1 MQKNL
6 KIRPY
11 ARLLTMLGDQLI
23 KDERI
28 ALIELIKNSYDA
40 DASWV
45 KVSFQNFGDN
55 YKVLPESK
63 IIIQDDGDGMTKD
76 ILSTKFLNPA
86 TPGKKLQKQKDDKTK
101 KGRIIQGEK
110 GIGRFAM
117 LKLGRKINV
126 FSKTLRDSFEHVL
139 RYDFSN
145 YDEEFLSLQNKEKK
159 LKERKD
165 EKTEPL
171 FLDELDVVL
180 EERTPQII
188 VEKDIIL
195 GIKKYKQ
202 PAKGTVIEISD
213 LHEGWTED
221 KVKKVANDIMKLQ
234 SVFDEITNKN
244 SDVKNDP
251 NAFFVY
257 LYKDKDYKNYT
268 ENYIE
273 NLSFLIENRA
283 VLKIDDGFFNAK
295 ELSYTFKLNGTP
307 QKLLLS
313 APELRGLKIFR
324 DYFDTVLNPSL
335 FEERKIECG
344 SFYFSFYVF
353 DFTPKAPPKFLLDD
367 NDKEKIRP
375 HRIYLYRDGI
385 RVYPYGD
392 PEDDWLQIDTFR
404 GTISAGDFLSNDQVI
419 GVVKIS
425 HKENPRLKDK
435 TNREGLIDDGYATT
449 DFIKLLQV
457 FLRYIRHKP
466 YKQYQIDNKRRE
478 TQKQIAEKQ
487 ITSNFEILR
496 DIVKDNKTATEKLD
510 EIEKDYNAEKQFL
523 VRRAETTENL
533 AGVGLSVETA
543 SHDIMR
549 MMNLVLTNLDSII
562 NSIMDSDEIDAEA
575 TLKELNAIRGSL
587 GFVHAQ
593 LKDIQ
598 LLFTSSK
605 QRRRSIQVKDILN
618 KVIKIYKNTAK
629 KANVS
634 IEVEEIPGSP
644 LVAKTTDAVLLQVLL
659 NLFDNSIYWLG
670 TIDVENKKILITLDG
685 ENCKLIFS
693 DNGPGVKN
701 SDLPYIF
708 ESFYSGKGEEGRGLG
723 LYIARQLLERN
734 DYSIDYA
741 DLSSDKKLS
750 GANFVVSF
758 VSEGK

>member
-1 MQKNL
+1 MQENL

-45 KVSFQNFGDN
+45 KVTFENFGEN
-55 YKVLPESK
+55 YEVLPESK
-63 IIIQDDGDGMTKD
+63 IIIMDDGEGMTKKT
-76 ILSTKFLNPA
+76 LSTKFLNPA
-86 TPGKKLQKQKDDKTK
+86 TPGKKLKKQKNDKTA

-117 LKLGRKINV
+117 LKLGRKIDV
-126 FSKTLRDSFEHVL
+126 ISKTLDDDYEHIL
-139 RYDFSN
+139 HYDFSK
-145 YDEEFLSLQNKEKK
+145 YDTDFLKENNKEK
-159 LKERKD
+159 E
-165 EKTEPL
+165 L
-171 FLDELDVVL
+171 FIDDLSVQL
-180 EERTPQII
+180 EERTPETFVKQDI
-188 VEKDIIL
+188 VL
-195 GIKKYKQ
+195 GIKKDIQ
-202 PAKGTVIEISD
+202 PAKGTVIEISK
-213 LHEGWTED
+213 LNEGWTEE
-221 KVKKVANDIMKLQ
+221 KVKNVANDIVKLQ
-234 SVFDEITNKN
+234 SIFDAITNTKQEKVKDNN
-244 SDVKNDP
+244 S
-251 NAFFVY
+251 FFVY
-257 LYKDKDYKNYT
+257 LYKDEDYKNYN
-268 ENYIE
+268 ENYI
-273 NLSFLIENRA
+273 NDLSVLIDQKT
-283 VLKIDDGFFNAK
+283 VLRIDDGFFDA
-295 ELSYTFKLNGTP
+295 ETLEYSFKLNGVP
-307 QKLLLS
+307 QKISLYDS
-313 APELRGLKIFR
+313 EICGIKKFK
-324 DYFDTVLNPSL
+324 DYFKYVVDNQFLIKR
-335 FEERKIECG
+335 EIECG

-353 DFTPKAPPKFLLDD
+353 DFTPTAPAKYLLDD
-367 NDKEKIRP
+367 EDKKKIRP

-385 RVYPYGD
+385 RVYPYGE
-392 PEDDWLQIDTFR
+392 PEDDWLQIDTLR
-404 GTISAGDFLSNDQVI
+404 GTVSAGAFLSNDQVI

-425 HKENPRLKDK
+425 HSQNPRLKDK
-435 TNREGLIDDGYATT
+435 TNREGLIEDGYATS

-457 FLRYIRHKP
+457 FLTYIRNKP
-466 YKQYQIDNKRRE
+466 YRQYQINNERRE
-478 TQKQIAEKQ
+478 NQKKVVEKQ
-487 ITSNFEILR
+487 LDSNFSLLR
-496 DIVKDNKTATEKLD
+496 DIVKDNKDATEKLN
-510 EIEKDYNAEKQFL
+510 EIEKDYKAEKQFL

-549 MMNLVLTNLDSII
+549 MMGLVLTNIDNLISE
-562 NSIMDSDEIDAEA
+562 IMSVNEIDKE
-575 TLKELNAIRGSL
+575 TLLNELNSMRGSL

-605 QRRRSIQVKDILN
+605 QRRRNINVKEILDR
-618 KVIKIYKNTAK
+618 VSKIYKNTAK

>member
-1 MQKNL
+1 MQENL

-45 KVSFQNFGDN
+45 KVTFENFGEN
-55 YKVLPESK
+55 YEVLPESK
-63 IIIQDDGDGMTKD
+63 IIIMDDGEGMTKKT
-76 ILSTKFLNPA
+76 LSTKFLNPA
-86 TPGKKLQKQKDDKTK
+86 TPGKKLKKQKNDKTA

-117 LKLGRKINV
+117 LKLGRKIDV
-126 FSKTLRDSFEHVL
+126 ISKTLDDDYEHIL
-139 RYDFSN
+139 HYDFSK
-145 YDEEFLSLQNKEKK
+145 YDTDFLKENNKEK
-159 LKERKD
+159 E
-165 EKTEPL
+165 L
-171 FLDELDVVL
+171 FIDDLSVQL
-180 EERTPQII
+180 EERTPETFVKQDI
-188 VEKDIIL
+188 VL
-195 GIKKYKQ
+195 GIKKDIQ
-202 PAKGTVIEISD
+202 PAKGTVIEISK
-213 LHEGWTED
+213 LNEGWTEE
-221 KVKKVANDIMKLQ
+221 KVKNVANDIVKLQ
-234 SVFDEITNKN
+234 SIFDAITNTKQEKVKDNN
-244 SDVKNDP
+244 S
-251 NAFFVY
+251 FFVY
-257 LYKDKDYKNYT
+257 LYKDDDYKNYN
-268 ENYIE
+268 ENYI
-273 NLSFLIENRA
+273 NDLSVLIDQKT
-283 VLKIDDGFFNAK
+283 VLRIDDGFFDA
-295 ELSYTFKLNGTP
+295 ETLEYSFKLNGVP
-307 QKLLLS
+307 QKISLYDS
-313 APELRGLKIFR
+313 EICGIKKFK
-324 DYFDTVLNPSL
+324 DYFKYVVDNQLL
-335 FEERKIECG
+335 IKREIECG

-353 DFTPKAPPKFLLDD
+353 DFTPTAPAKYLLDD
-367 NDKEKIRP
+367 EDKKKIRP

-385 RVYPYGD
+385 RVYPYGE
-392 PEDDWLQIDTFR
+392 PEDDWLQIDTLR
-404 GTISAGDFLSNDQVI
+404 GTVSAGAFLSNDQVI

-425 HKENPRLKDK
+425 HSQNPRLKDK
-435 TNREGLIDDGYATT
+435 TNREGLIEDGYATS

-457 FLRYIRHKP
+457 FLTYIRNKP
-466 YKQYQIDNKRRE
+466 YRQYQINNERRE
-478 TQKQIAEKQ
+478 NQKKVVEKQ
-487 ITSNFEILR
+487 LDSNFSLLR
-496 DIVKDNKTATEKLD
+496 DIVKDNKDATEKLN
-510 EIEKDYNAEKQFL
+510 EIEKDYKAEKQFL

-549 MMNLVLTNLDSII
+549 MMGLVLTNIDNLISE
-562 NSIMDSDEIDAEA
+562 IMSVNEIDKE
-575 TLKELNAIRGSL
+575 TLLNELNSMRGSL

-605 QRRRSIQVKDILN
+605 QRRRNINVKEILDR
-618 KVIKIYKNTAK
+618 VSKIYKNTAK

-693 DNGPGVKN
+693 DNGPGVKD

>member
-1 MQKNL
+1 MQENL

-45 KVSFQNFGDN
+45 KVTFENFGEN
-55 YKVLPESK
+55 YEVLPESK
-63 IIIQDDGDGMTKD
+63 IIIMDDGEGMTKKT
-76 ILSTKFLNPA
+76 LSTKFLNPA
-86 TPGKKLQKQKDDKTK
+86 TPGKKLKKQKNDKTA

-117 LKLGRKINV
+117 LKLGRKIDV
-126 FSKTLRDSFEHVL
+126 ISKTLDDDYEHIL
-139 RYDFSN
+139 HYDFSK
-145 YDEEFLSLQNKEKK
+145 YDTDFLKENNKEK
-159 LKERKD
+159 E
-165 EKTEPL
+165 L
-171 FLDELDVVL
+171 FIDDLSVQL
-180 EERTPQII
+180 EERTPETFVKQDI
-188 VEKDIIL
+188 VL
-195 GIKKYKQ
+195 GIKKDIQ
-202 PAKGTVIEISD
+202 PAKGTVIEISK
-213 LHEGWTED
+213 LNEGWTEE
-221 KVKKVANDIMKLQ
+221 KVKNVANDIVKLQ
-234 SVFDEITNKN
+234 SIFDAITNTKQEKVKDNN
-244 SDVKNDP
+244 S
-251 NAFFVY
+251 FFVY
-257 LYKDKDYKNYT
+257 LYKDDDYKNYN
-268 ENYIE
+268 ENYI
-273 NLSFLIENRA
+273 NDLSVLIDQKT
-283 VLKIDDGFFNAK
+283 VLRIDDGFFDA
-295 ELSYTFKLNGTP
+295 ETLEYSFKLNGVP
-307 QKLLLS
+307 QKISLYDS
-313 APELRGLKIFR
+313 EICGIKKFK
-324 DYFDTVLNPSL
+324 DYFKYVVDNQLL
-335 FEERKIECG
+335 IKREIECG

-353 DFTPKAPPKFLLDD
+353 DFTPTAPAKYLLDD
-367 NDKEKIRP
+367 EDKKKIRP

-385 RVYPYGD
+385 RVYPYGE
-392 PEDDWLQIDTFR
+392 PEDDWLQIDTLR
-404 GTISAGDFLSNDQVI
+404 GTVSAGAFLSNDQVI

-425 HKENPRLKDK
+425 HSQNPRLKDK
-435 TNREGLIDDGYATT
+435 TNREGLIEDGYATS

-457 FLRYIRHKP
+457 FLTYIRNKP
-466 YKQYQIDNKRRE
+466 YRQYQINNERRE
-478 TQKQIAEKQ
+478 NQKKVVEKQ
-487 ITSNFEILR
+487 LDSNFSLLR
-496 DIVKDNKTATEKLD
+496 DIVKDNKDATEKLN
-510 EIEKDYNAEKQFL
+510 EIEKDYKAEKQFL

-549 MMNLVLTNLDSII
+549 MMGLVLTNIDNLISE
-562 NSIMDSDEIDAEA
+562 IMSVNEIDKE
-575 TLKELNAIRGSL
+575 TLLNELNSMRGSL

-605 QRRRSIQVKDILN
+605 QRRRNINVKEILDR
-618 KVIKIYKNTAK
+618 VSKIYKNTAK

>member
-1 MQKNL
+1 MQENL

-45 KVSFQNFGDN
+45 KVTFEDFGEN
-55 YKVLPESK
+55 YEVLPESK
-63 IIIQDDGDGMTKD
+63 IIIMDDGEGMTKKT
-76 ILSTKFLNPA
+76 LSTKFLNPA
-86 TPGKKLQKQKDDKTK
+86 TPGKKLKKQKNDKTA

-117 LKLGRKINV
+117 LKLGRKIDV
-126 FSKTLRDSFEHVL
+126 ISKTLDDDYEHIL
-139 RYDFSN
+139 HYDFSK
-145 YDEEFLSLQNKEKK
+145 YDTDFLKENNKEK
-159 LKERKD
+159 E
-165 EKTEPL
+165 L
-171 FLDELDVVL
+171 FIDDLSVQL
-180 EERTPQII
+180 EERTPETFVKQDI
-188 VEKDIIL
+188 VL
-195 GIKKYKQ
+195 GIKKDIQ
-202 PAKGTVIEISD
+202 PAKGTVIEISK
-213 LHEGWTED
+213 LNEGWTEE
-221 KVKKVANDIMKLQ
+221 KVKNVANDIVKLQ
-234 SVFDEITNKN
+234 SIFDAITNTKQEKVKDNN
-244 SDVKNDP
+244 S
-251 NAFFVY
+251 FFVY
-257 LYKDKDYKNYT
+257 LYKDDDYKNYN
-268 ENYIE
+268 ENYI
-273 NLSFLIENRA
+273 NDLSVLIDQKT
-283 VLKIDDGFFNAK
+283 VLRIDDGFFDA
-295 ELSYTFKLNGTP
+295 ETLEYSFKLNGVP
-307 QKLLLS
+307 QKISLYDS
-313 APELRGLKIFR
+313 EICGIKKFK
-324 DYFDTVLNPSL
+324 DYFKYVVDNQLL
-335 FEERKIECG
+335 IKREIECG

-353 DFTPKAPPKFLLDD
+353 DFTPTAPAKYLLDD
-367 NDKEKIRP
+367 EDKKKIRP

-385 RVYPYGD
+385 RVYPYGE
-392 PEDDWLQIDTFR
+392 PEDDWLQIDTLR
-404 GTISAGDFLSNDQVI
+404 GTVSAGAFLSNDQVI

-425 HKENPRLKDK
+425 HSQNPRLKDK
-435 TNREGLIDDGYATT
+435 TNREGLIEDGYATS

-457 FLRYIRHKP
+457 FLTYIRNKP
-466 YKQYQIDNKRRE
+466 YRQYQINNERRE
-478 TQKQIAEKQ
+478 NQKKVVEKQ
-487 ITSNFEILR
+487 LDSNFSLLR
-496 DIVKDNKTATEKLD
+496 DIVKDNKDATEKLN
-510 EIEKDYNAEKQFL
+510 EIEKDYKTEKQFL

-549 MMNLVLTNLDSII
+549 MMGLVLTNIDNLISE
-562 NSIMDSDEIDAEA
+562 IMSVNEIDKE
-575 TLKELNAIRGSL
+575 TLLNELNSMRGSL

-605 QRRRSIQVKDILN
+605 QRRRNINVKEILDR
-618 KVIKIYKNTAK
+618 VSKIYKNTAK

-659 NLFDNSIYWLG
+659 NLFDNSIYWLT
-670 TIDVENKKILITLDG
+670 TIDIQEKKILITLDG

-693 DNGPGVKN
+693 DNGPGVKD

>member
-1 MQKNL
+1 MAENL

-11 ARLLTMLGDQLI
+11 ARLLTMLGNQLI

-40 DASWV
+40 DANWV
-45 KVSFQNFGDN
+45 KVTFENFGEN
-55 YKVLPESK
+55 YEVLPKSK
-63 IIIQDDGDGMTKD
+63 IIIQDDGDGMSKN
-76 ILSTKFLNPA
+76 ILSNQFLNPA
-86 TPGKKLQKQKDDKTK
+86 TPGKKKRKNENDKTK

-117 LKLGRKINV
+117 LKLGRKIDV
-126 FSKTLRDSFEHVL
+126 VTKTIDDNLEHL
-139 RYDFSN
+139 LHYDFSK
-145 YDEEFLSLQNKEKK
+145 YDEEFLTEDNKEK
-159 LKERKD
+159 E
-165 EKTEPL
+165 L
-171 FLDELDVVL
+171 FLDDLSVQL
-180 EERTPQII
+180 EERAHEVFIQ
-188 VEKDIIL
+188 KDIVL

-202 PAKGTVIEISD
+202 YEKGTQIEISN
-213 LHEGWTED
+213 LNKGWTED
-221 KVKKVANDIMKLQ
+221 KIKNVANDIMKLQ
-234 SVFDEITNKN
+234 SVFDEITNKQ
-244 SDVKNDP
+244 DVVKNDP

-257 LYKDKDYKNYT
+257 LYKDNEYKNYT
-268 ENYIE
+268 ENYVE
-273 NLSFLIENRA
+273 NLSLLIENRA
-283 VLKIDDGFFNAK
+283 VLKIDDGFFNA
-295 ELSYTFKLNGTP
+295 EDLSYSFRLNGIP
-307 QKLLLS
+307 QKLFLS
-313 APELRGLKIFR
+313 SPELRGLKIFK

-344 SFYFSFYVF
+344 SFHFSFYVF
-353 DFTPKAPPKFLLDD
+353 DFTPKAPCKYLLDD

-425 HKENPRLKDK
+425 HKDNPRLKDK

-457 FLRYIRHKP
+457 FLRYIRYKP
-466 YKQYQIDNKRRE
+466 YEQYQINNKRRE

-487 ITSNFEILR
+487 IASNFDILR
-496 DIVKDNKTATEKLD
+496 NIVKDNKSATEKLN
-510 EIEKDYNAEKQFL
+510 EIEKDYKAEKQFL
-523 VRRAETTENL
+523 VRRAETTESL

-549 MMNLVLTNLDSII
+549 MMNLVLTNLDNLIS
-562 NSIMDSDEIDAEA
+562 SIMGTDEIDSEA
-575 TLKELNAIRGSL
+575 TLKELNSIRGSL

-605 QRRRSIQVKDILN
+605 QRRRSIQVKEILD
-618 KVIKIYKNTAK
+618 KVVKIYRNTAK
-629 KANVS
+629 KTNVN
-634 IEVEEIPGSP
+634 IEINEISGSP

-659 NLFDNSIYWLG
+659 NLFDNSIYWLS
-670 TIDVENKKILITLDG
+670 TIDIQDKKILITLDG

-693 DNGPGVKN
+693 DNGPGVKD

-708 ESFYSGKGEEGRGLG
+708 EPFYSGKGEEGRGLG

-734 DYSIDYA
+734 DYSIEYA
-741 DLSSDKKLS
+741 DFDSDKKLS

-758 VSEGK
+758 ISKGE

>member
-1 MQKNL
+1 MQKTL

-11 ARLLTMLGDQLI
+11 ARLLTMLGNQLI

-40 DASWV
+40 DANWV
-45 KVSFQNFGDN
+45 KVTFENFGDN
-55 YKVLPESK
+55 YEVLPESK
-63 IIIQDDGDGMTKD
+63 IIIQDNGDGMTKE
-76 ILSTKFLNPA
+76 ILSTQFLNPA
-86 TPGKKLQKQKDDKTK
+86 TPGKKKKKDENDKTK

-117 LKLGRKINV
+117 LKLGRKIDV
-126 FSKTLRDSFEHVL
+126 VTKTIDDKFEHL
-139 RYDFSN
+139 LHYDFSK
-145 YDEEFLSLQNKEKK
+145 YDEEFLTEDNNEKE
-159 LKERKD
+159 
-165 EKTEPL
+165 L
-171 FLDELDVVL
+171 FLDDLTVQFEDRMPEVL
-180 EERTPQII
+180 IK
-188 VEKDIIL
+188 KDIVL
-195 GIKKYKQ
+195 GIRKYKQ
-202 PAKGTVIEISD
+202 TEKGTRIEISD
-213 LHEGWTED
+213 LNKGWTED
-221 KVKKVANDIMKLQ
+221 KIKNVANDIMKLQ
-234 SVFDEITNKN
+234 SIFDEITNKKN
-244 SDVKNDP
+244 ERKNDP

-257 LYKDKDYKNYT
+257 LYKDSIYKNYT
-268 ENYIE
+268 ENYID
-273 NLSFLIENRA
+273 NLSFLVENRA
-283 VLKIDDGFFNAK
+283 VLKIDDGFFNA
-295 ELSYTFKLNGTP
+295 EDLSYTFKLNGKP
-307 QKLLLS
+307 EKLFLS
-313 APELRGLKIFR
+313 DPELRGIKIFR

-344 SFYFSFYVF
+344 SFNFSFYVF
-353 DFTPKAPPKFLLDD
+353 DFTSKAPAKFLLDD

-392 PEDDWLQIDTFR
+392 PDDDWLQIDTFR

-478 TQKQIAEKQ
+478 TQKQISENHMA
-487 ITSNFEILR
+487 SNFEILR
-496 DIVKDNKTATEKLD
+496 DFLKDNKTATEKLN
-510 EIEKDYNAEKQFL
+510 EIEKDYKAEKQFL

-549 MMNLVLTNLDSII
+549 MMNLVIGNLD
-562 NSIMDSDEIDAEA
+562 NLTRDIMSSDEIDTET
-575 TLKELNAIRGSL
+575 TLKELNSIRGSL
-587 GFVHAQ
+587 GFVYAQ

-605 QRRRSIQVKDILN
+605 QKRRSIQVKDILN

-629 KANVS
+629 KANVG
-634 IEVEEIPGSP
+634 IELNEIQGSP
-644 LVAKTTDAVLLQVLL
+644 LVVKTTDAVLLQVLL
-659 NLFDNSIYWLG
+659 NLFDNSIYWLS
-670 TIDVENKKILITLDG
+670 TIDIKEKKIIITLDG

-693 DNGPGVKN
+693 DNGPGVKD
-701 SDLPYIF
+701 SDLSYIF
-708 ESFYSGKGEEGRGLG
+708 EAFYSGKGEEGRGLG

-734 DYSIDYA
+734 DYSIEYA
-741 DLSSDKKLS
+741 DLASDKKLS
-750 GANFVVSF
+750 GANFVLSF
-758 VSEGK
+758 ISKG

>member
-1 MQKNL
+1 MQENL

-45 KVSFQNFGDN
+45 KVTFENFGEN
-55 YKVLPESK
+55 YEVLPESK
-63 IIIQDDGDGMTKD
+63 IIIMDDGEGMTKKT
-76 ILSTKFLNPA
+76 LSTKFLNPA
-86 TPGKKLQKQKDDKTK
+86 TPGKKLKKQKNDKTA

-117 LKLGRKINV
+117 LKLGRKIDV
-126 FSKTLRDSFEHVL
+126 ISKTLDDDYEHIL
-139 RYDFSN
+139 HYDFSK
-145 YDEEFLSLQNKEKK
+145 YDTDFLKENNKEK
-159 LKERKD
+159 E
-165 EKTEPL
+165 L
-171 FLDELDVVL
+171 FIDDLSVQL
-180 EERTPQII
+180 EERTPETFVKQDI
-188 VEKDIIL
+188 VL
-195 GIKKYKQ
+195 GIKKDIQ
-202 PAKGTVIEISD
+202 PAKGTVIEISK
-213 LHEGWTED
+213 LNEGWTEE
-221 KVKKVANDIMKLQ
+221 KVKNVANDIVKLQ
-234 SVFDEITNKN
+234 SIFDAITNTKQEKVKDNN
-244 SDVKNDP
+244 S
-251 NAFFVY
+251 FFVY
-257 LYKDKDYKNYT
+257 LYKDDDYKNYN
-268 ENYIE
+268 ENYI
-273 NLSFLIENRA
+273 NDLSVLIDQKT
-283 VLKIDDGFFNAK
+283 VLRIDDGFFDA
-295 ELSYTFKLNGTP
+295 ETLEFSFKLNGVP
-307 QKLLLS
+307 QKISLYDS
-313 APELRGLKIFR
+313 EICGIKKFK
-324 DYFDTVLNPSL
+324 DYFKYVVDNQLL
-335 FEERKIECG
+335 IKREIECG

-353 DFTPKAPPKFLLDD
+353 DFTPTAPAKYLLDD
-367 NDKEKIRP
+367 EDKKKIRP

-385 RVYPYGD
+385 RVYPYGE
-392 PEDDWLQIDTFR
+392 PEDDWLQIDTLR
-404 GTISAGDFLSNDQVI
+404 GTVSAGAFLSNDQVI

-425 HKENPRLKDK
+425 HSQNPRLKDK
-435 TNREGLIDDGYATT
+435 TNREGLIEDGYATS

-457 FLRYIRHKP
+457 FLTYIRNKP
-466 YKQYQIDNKRRE
+466 YRQYQINNERRE
-478 TQKQIAEKQ
+478 NQKKVVEKQ
-487 ITSNFEILR
+487 LDSNFSLLR
-496 DIVKDNKTATEKLD
+496 DIVKDNKDATEKLN
-510 EIEKDYNAEKQFL
+510 EIEKDYKTEKQFL

-549 MMNLVLTNLDSII
+549 MMGLVLTNIDNLISE
-562 NSIMDSDEIDAEA
+562 IMSVNEIDKE
-575 TLKELNAIRGSL
+575 TLLNELNSMRGSL

-605 QRRRSIQVKDILN
+605 QRRRNINVKEILDR
-618 KVIKIYKNTAK
+618 VSKIYKNTAK

-750 GANFVVSF
+750 GANFTVSF